1 MNEPISPIT
10 GAHFYKISV
19 PTPGGGRESVRPDLG
34 NPLHQKILRELER
47 ADVAANFPELM
58 SALGQ
63 FGIAKNFNK

>member
-1 MNEPISPIT
+1 MRSMIT
-10 GAHFYKISV
+10 GSDYDKIAV
-19 PTPGGGRESVRPDLG
+19 PGPGGEKMFVAPDLG
-34 NPLHQKILRELER
+34 NPVHRKLLVQIER